1 MTLQRNTDTTRT
13 WTGCLLVH
21 TSYKEV
27 TWCLLLRTWKYKFTP
42 WNGLLTDDALVYDIK
57 RGIIWLNVILLFVLS
72 GFVHIYLNPS
82 SASPVYI
89 RDTNVV
95 IPLPPATLRVAG
107 GRGMTTCVSRISRN
121 SARPSTRTVLTANLD
136 MFYLQF
142 LRLSILANFSCPDGV
157 IQNGQ
162 WDLTKSRSTSR
173 VNPYGV
179 HSVLLMCQ
187 GW

>member
-1 MTLQRNTDTTRT
+1 MTLQRNTDTTQT
-13 WTGCLLVH
+13 WTGCLLGH
-21 TSYKEV
+21 TRYKEV

-57 RGIIWLNVILLFVLS
+57 GGIIWLNVVPLFVLS

-95 IPLPPATLRVAG
+95 IPLPPVTLARH
-107 GRGMTTCVSRISRN
+107 
-121 SARPSTRTVLTANLD
+121 SARPSTGTVLTTNLD
-136 MFYLQF
+136 LFFWQF
-142 LRLSILANFSCPDGV
+142 LRLSILANFSGPDDV
-157 IQNGQ
+157 IQNGR
-162 WDLTKSRSTSR
+162 WDLTKSRGTSR

-179 HSVLLMCQ
+179 HSVFMCQ